1 MSGAP
6 DIRWT
11 FSHAADTEIMS
22 AEVVDHRFGEHFHET
37 WAIGCIECGACA
49 FSASGRAHTARA
61 GDVVII
67 PPYVVHTGGTDVGR
81 LAYRMAYVGEDWFSS
96 LSGLLFGALQVCF
109 PGVVMHDPSAARR
122 LSAALAPA
130 QMRDAE
136 RKALLAQALV
146 GLLARHAIPR
156 LDGETPRV
164 TLDRAGNGGN
174 LLRIVGSEA
183 VSQSALIRRFTRR
196 FGLSPVRYLRNL
208 RCVSAKRL
216 LRVGLPISEVAHAL
230 SFSDQAHFTREF
242 KKIHGITP
250 GSYRTAVSAGR
261 RA

>member
-1 MSGAP
+1 MSDAP

-22 AEVVDHRFGEHFHET
+22 AEVVEHRFGEHFHET
-37 WAIGCIECGACA
+37 WAIGCIESGACA
-49 FSASGRAHTARA
+49 FSASGRALTARA

-81 LAYRMAYVGEDWFSS
+81 LSYRMGYVGEDWFSS
-96 LSGLLFGALQVCF
+96 LSELLFGSLQVRF
-109 PGVVMHDPSAARR
+109 PGAVIHDPGAARR
-122 LSAALAPA
+122 LSAALAPG
-130 QMRDAE
+130 QMRDAA
-136 RKALLAQALV
+136 RKALLTQALV

-156 LDGETPRV
+156 RDAETPRV
-164 TLDRAGNGGN
+164 TLDRAGDGGN

-183 VSQSALIRRFTRR
+183 MSQSALIRRFTRR
-196 FGLSPVRYLRNL
+196 FGLSPMRYLRNL

-216 LRVGLPISEVAHAL
+216 LREGLPISEVAHAL

-250 GSYRTAVSAGR
+250 GLYRTVIGAGR

>member
-1 MSGAP
+1 MSNAS

-11 FSHAADTEIMS
+11 FSHATDTEIMS
-22 AEVVDHRFGEHFHET
+22 AEVVEHRFGEHFHET
-37 WAIGCIECGACA
+37 WAIGCIDSGACA
-49 FSASGRAHTARA
+49 FSAFGRMHTARA

-67 PPYVVHTGGTDVGR
+67 PPYVVHTGGTDIGR
-81 LAYRMAYVGEDWFSS
+81 LTYRMGYVGEDWFSS
-96 LSGLLFGALQVCF
+96 LWRLLFGALQVRF
-109 PGVVMHDPSAARR
+109 PGAVIHDPSAARR
-122 LSAALAPA
+122 LSAALTPA
-130 QMRDAE
+130 HIPDIK

-146 GLLARHAIPR
+146 RLLARHAIPR
-156 LDGETPRV
+156 LDGETPCV
-164 TLDRAGNGGN
+164 SLDRAGDGGN
-174 LLRIVGSEA
+174 LLRIVGSE
-183 VSQSALIRRFTRR
+183 SMSRSALIRRFTRR
-196 FGLSPVRYLRNL
+196 YGLSPMRYLRNL

-216 LRVGLPISEVAHAL
+216 LREGLPISEVAHAL